1 MKHLPSLSRNFAF
14 AVRFYLMW
22 VAVFTV
28 ARAAQ
33 LLLNLGNVEGTAGSD
48 IFRMFVVGL
57 RFDTV
62 ICCYL
67 LILPLLLISVETFT
81 GREIKALRVAT
92 MAVAVVE
99 SIPVLLLLAADIP
112 YYQHFGNRFNVMA
125 FDGLGGNF
133 GTVFKMIV
141 EEPTFGLMIIP
152 AIAVGIV
159 VWIVL
164 KKIIR
169 SRRPAPSKHI
179 VPNIIY
185 TLMLLVLLFFGM
197 RGNANFKTRPI
208 QPGLAFFSNNQ
219 TVNQLGL
226 NPCYVFIRSLSRQDQ
241 VELHFCDDDEAIAEV
256 QRQLGITTP
265 DASYP
270 ILRKISPQGTA
281 HRYNVVFVIMEGM
294 SANNL
299 SHHGYPK
306 AITPFLDSLLQHS
319 LYFEN
324 CYTSGDRT
332 CLGTYSSVVSFP
344 TIYGQHPMYNTPV
357 RTFNSIA
364 YELKANGYATNFF
377 VSHNK
382 NFDNTNAFMMAN
394 GFDRLYSEED
404 YPPEALKTIYGAPD
418 DYLLDFA
425 VRRMDTLA
433 NDGTPFLATI
443 LTVSNH
449 QPYYIPEKY
458 RDADKSEWE
467 QAVAFSDDALRQ
479 FFAQA
484 ATRTW
489 FDSTLFVLVA
499 DHGNAND
506 NTYPLSISYF
516 HSPLIFYAPAFVP
529 PQSLDCMAQQ
539 TDIFPTIMGILGL
552 PYYNNTFGIDL
563 LREKRP
569 YSSMM
574 NSSGYGIIGK
584 EWYLVYLTDSGK
596 KSLYHYRDG
605 DPADHIAQHPD
616 IADSMDS
623 YVTKQWQA
631 ATHILKTGKTF
642 YKH

>member
-1 MKHLPSLSRNFAF
+1 MKRLPSLSRNFAF

-33 LLLNLGNVEGTAGSD
+33 LLLNLGNVEGSAGCD

-62 ICCYL
+62 ICCYM
-67 LILPLLLISVETFT
+67 LILPLLLISIETFA

-169 SRRPAPSKHI
+169 SKRPAPSKRI
-179 VPNIIY
+179 VPNILY
-185 TLMLLVLLFFGM
+185 TLLLLVLLFFGM

-270 ILRKISPQGTA
+270 ILRKISPQGTGA
-281 HRYNVVFVIMEGM
+281 GM
-294 SANNL
+294 RRTSPAPNL
-299 SHHGYPK
+299 P
-306 AITPFLDSLLQHS
+306 I
-319 LYFEN
+319 
-324 CYTSGDRT
+324 
-332 CLGTYSSVVSFP
+332 
-344 TIYGQHPMYNTPV
+344 
-357 RTFNSIA
+357 
-364 YELKANGYATNFF
+364 
-377 VSHNK
+377 
-382 NFDNTNAFMMAN
+382 
-394 GFDRLYSEED
+394 
-404 YPPEALKTIYGAPD
+404 
-418 DYLLDFA
+418 
-425 VRRMDTLA
+425 
-433 NDGTPFLATI
+433 
-443 LTVSNH
+443 
-449 QPYYIPEKY
+449 
-458 RDADKSEWE
+458 
-467 QAVAFSDDALRQ
+467 
-479 FFAQA
+479 
-484 ATRTW
+484 
-489 FDSTLFVLVA
+489 
-499 DHGNAND
+499 
-506 NTYPLSISYF
+506 IS
-516 HSPLIFYAPAFVP
+516 
-529 PQSLDCMAQQ
+529 
-539 TDIFPTIMGILGL
+539 
-552 PYYNNTFGIDL
+552 
-563 LREKRP
+563 
-569 YSSMM
+569 
-574 NSSGYGIIGK
+574 
-584 EWYLVYLTDSGK
+584 
-596 KSLYHYRDG
+596 
-605 DPADHIAQHPD
+605 
-616 IADSMDS
+616 
-623 YVTKQWQA
+623 
-631 ATHILKTGKTF
+631 
-642 YKH
+642 